1 MEHHLNDLVGIAEK
15 NGLLSALPL
24 LDVDELGIVAVL
36 PLWGVLLRE
45 VELEGLK
52 LLVAIEVALKVL
64 QENNFLVN
72 RFRVVE
78 EIEVRDLVS
87 HALRRLSVAIELRL
101 LLGALDV
108 VKVEQVGVQDDLC
121 AIVEVFEVVV
131 VEAGVV
137 QCRLYMVRFSMPG

>member
-15 NGLLSALPL
+15 NGLLGALPF

-36 PLWGVLLRE
+36 PLRGVLLRE
-45 VELEGLK
+45 VKLEGLK
-52 LLVAIEVALKVL
+52 LLVAIEVAFKVL

-72 RFRVVE
+72 RLRVVE

-87 HALRRLSVAIELRL
+87 HALRRLSVAVELRL

-108 VKVEQVGVQDDLC
+108 VKVEQIGVQDDLC
-121 AIVEVFEVVV
+121 AIVEEHT
-131 VEAGVV
+131 
-137 QCRLYMVRFSMPG
+137 VRAV

>member
-121 AIVEVFEVVV
+121 AIVEEHT
-131 VEAGVV
+131 
-137 QCRLYMVRFSMPG
+137 VRAV